1 MSLELKWFIYVLIQ
15 HEIVTPEF
23 ALALLARLG
32 QEDTTLEVYAQQLYN
47 LLADGQPE
55 DEQNRMLQQI
65 QSYVE
70 DAMDGADTGDEPP
83 EIYELEIVD
92 TAENEEGN
100 AVPADDESSAPQVA
114 PGGVFDPF
122 AGKGAVPP
130 PRPSEKRMEAEAE
143 DESIEYATSTGELS
157 RVRIETAEVA
167 TKDVRSDSEVGA
179 DSDSG
184 PSVAD
189 IMSAFNRKHGG
200 AHGQEKED
208 APRTR
213 TRNIARGPATET
225 TRSMKKVKIES
236 RLLNESAKSPGP
248 GDTVPLSLPRFFTDT
263 AKRTMKIDGLP
274 RLDSVDKLN
283 LGECALLMTDL
294 VAVLRH
300 NKISDLYV
308 NAGEPLF
315 VRRFGLISYLDTP
328 KLSGKAAEHLNF
340 ALLDNDQKNEFGE
353 KHRLSTSIA
362 LRDGRCR
369 CNLRIQIHGI
379 SGSYHLAPPYI
390 RNLSELGF
398 LPAAEVSIHKLLD
411 NPSGLIVVAGPA
423 GSGKTTTLAAMVDY
437 LVHKRAGQVVMLE
450 SPIEIIQENAKGNVI
465 QREIGRHT
473 GTMSMALRAA
483 MREDPDVVVL
493 SEIYNPSTIEQA
505 LRATE
510 DGLLVI
516 VSMYATSTAAVLA
529 RLMEVFEPLRRPEVR
544 AMISGNLRG
553 VVVQK
558 LIDAAEGDS
567 QTVIY
572 ELMTNTPETAA
583 MLVDGRISAV
593 TDLMRNS
600 KRPDMCTLD
609 GNVVAKYH
617 AGHITGEVAR
627 KAIHH
632 PDVRIKVEQEIALAE
647 ARKLISD
654 WEKKK

>member
-32 QEDTTLEVYAQQLYN
+32 QDDTTLEVYAQQLYN
-47 LLADGQPE
+47 LLADGQAA
-55 DEQNRMLQQI
+55 DEQGRMLQQI
-65 QSYVE
+65 QSYIE
-70 DAMDGADTGDEPP
+70 DAMDGADTGEEPP
-83 EIYELEIVD
+83 EIYEIEIVD
-92 TAENEEGN
+92 TGEVAAEEAAAAELE
-100 AVPADDESSAPQVA
+100 PEDAPKVA
-114 PGGVFDPF
+114 PGGVFNPF

-130 PRPSEKRMEAEAE
+130 PRPSGKAENPEADPVEP
-143 DESIEYATSTGELS
+143 DFATSTGEIS
-157 RVRIETAEVA
+157 KVRP
-167 TKDVRSDSEVGA
+167 GA
-179 DSDSG
+179 ALEMPGSGGAAAGESG
-184 PSVAD
+184 PSVED

-200 AHGQEKED
+200 ARPEESGEP
-208 APRTR
+208 PR
-213 TRNIARGPATET
+213 ARAKSISRSPATET
-225 TRSMKKVKIES
+225 TSSIKKVRVES
-236 RLLNESAKSPGP
+236 KMLGEQNVKTPGP

-263 AKRTMKIDGLP
+263 ARRTVKVDGLP
-274 RLDSVDKLN
+274 RLDSVDKQN
-283 LGECALLMTDL
+283 LGECALLMSDL

-328 KLSGKAAEHLNF
+328 KLSAKAAEHLNF
-340 ALLDNDQKNEFGE
+340 ALLDGDQKSEFTE

-369 CNLRIQIHGI
+369 CNLRIQSKGI
-379 SGSYHLAPPYI
+379 SGSYHLAPSYI
-390 RNLSELGF
+390 RSLSELGF
-398 LPAAEVSIHKLLD
+398 LPAAEESIHKLLD

-450 SPIEIIQENAKGNVI
+450 SPIEIIQENARGNVI

-473 GTMSMALRAA
+473 GTMSMALKAA
-483 MREDPDVVVL
+483 MREDPDAVVL

-516 VSMYATSTAAVLA
+516 VLMYATSTAAVLA

-558 LIDAAEGDS
+558 LIDAAEGDR

-572 ELMTNTPETAA
+572 ELMANIPETAA
-583 MLVDGRISAV
+583 MLVDGKIGAV

-632 PDVRIKVEQEIALAE
+632 PDVRVKVEQEIALAE
-647 ARKLISD
+647 ARKLIAD